1 MVALAAEAAEAGPAG
16 EAAEAGPAA
25 EAAEAGPAAEERAL
39 TNDIAGGGSLNAV
52 HGIEAAHS

>member
-16 EAAEAGPAA
+16 